1 MTYRQIFQEQETPSV
16 TKTKRNK
23 RQMYLYI
30 YIFIFIQVFI
40 DKKSLKELLLN
51 LMLEI
56 VYDKIVLGY
65 NYQQQYDQ
73 KMNDHEV
80 H

>member
-1 MTYRQIFQEQETPSV
+1 M
-16 TKTKRNK
+16 
-23 RQMYLYI
+23 
-30 YIFIFIQVFI
+30 
-40 DKKSLKELLLN
+40 ELSLN

-56 VYDKIVLGY
+56 VYDMIELGC

-73 KMNDHEV
+73 KMNDREV